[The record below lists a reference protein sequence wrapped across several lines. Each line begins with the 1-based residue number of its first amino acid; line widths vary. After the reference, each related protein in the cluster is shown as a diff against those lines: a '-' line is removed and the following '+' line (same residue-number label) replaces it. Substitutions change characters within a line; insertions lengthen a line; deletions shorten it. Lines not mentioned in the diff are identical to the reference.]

1 MPKDG
6 QLGYGITKVGEDTI
20 HKDQKLWED
29 HTGSLSRPLSREN
42 EWRFLR

>member
-29 HTGSLSRPLSREN
+29 PHRELVQTL
-42 EWRFLR
+42 EPGK